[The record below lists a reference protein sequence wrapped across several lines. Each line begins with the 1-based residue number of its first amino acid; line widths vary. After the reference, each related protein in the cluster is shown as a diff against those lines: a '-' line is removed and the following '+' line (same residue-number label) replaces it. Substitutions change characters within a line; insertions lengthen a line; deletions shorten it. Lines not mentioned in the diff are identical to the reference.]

1 MKLYGIIYCA
11 YNKVN
16 QKRYIGQ
23 TTQRLCERRS
33 AHYTK
38 DPDIYFHRA
47 LHKYNKEDFDWSII
61 DIAQS
66 AEELDIKEKY
76 WIKQYNTLD
85 PTKGYNILPG
95 GKGNRPTK
103 EQIQYAR
110 NKFVE
115 KYSDDVK
122 HVKKKKNIVC
132 LETGQVF
139 KTAAD
144 ASKQMNIHH
153 GHITEAANGKL
164 KTAGGY
170 RWQWCI
176 DIKLYPN
183 AIYCLEL
190 NKMYLTYNEARN
202 EDHFSGTYLSRAFK
216 EQGSPCIYA
225 GYTFYK
231 IND

>member
-1 MKLYGIIYCA
+1 MKIYGIIYCA
-11 YNKVN
+11 YNKIN

-23 TTQRLCERRS
+23 TIQRLCERKA

-38 DPDIYFHRA
+38 DPNIYFHRA
-47 LHKYNKEDFDWSII
+47 LHKYDKDSFEWSVI

-66 AEELDIKEKY
+66 ADELDKKEQF

-85 PTKGYNILPG
+85 PTKGYNLLSG
-95 GKGNRPTK
+95 GNGCVPSK

-115 KYSDDVK
+115 KYSTAPVHIK
-122 HVKKKKNIVC
+122 HIKNIRCV
-132 LETGQVF
+132 ETGEIF
-139 KTAAD
+139 KTAAE
-144 ASKQMNIHH
+144 ASRKMHIHH

-164 KTAGGY
+164 KSAGGY
-170 RWQWCI
+170 HWEWCV
-176 DIKLYPN
+176 DINLYPN

-190 NKMYLTYNEARN
+190 NKMYLSYNEARI
-202 EDHFSGTYLSRAFK
+202 EDHFSGTHLSRAFK

-231 IND
+231 INN